1 MMTITKPMQLI
12 AAAVGLTLLAAPAM
26 AQTYPSRPV
35 TIVVP
40 FPAGG
45 PIDTTT
51 RIVADKMK
59 DVLGQSIIVENVGGA
74 AGGLAAARVARA
86 APDGYTI
93 MTGIWGT
100 HVANGAIYKLAYD
113 VRTDF
118 TPIALVSS
126 NPLLIVSSKKV
137 PATNLKELIAWLKA
151 NPGKATQGT
160 SGVGS
165 VGHVGGIFFEKMTD
179 TKYNYVPYRGLAPA
193 MQDLAAGNID
203 LMFDTPATSLPHV
216 KAGTIRAYAVTGMKR
231 LESESEIPTADEAGL
246 PGLYVSTWTAFFG
259 PKGMDKQIVA
269 KLEAAA
275 MKALADPEVKKRL
288 ANVGQDVYPTE
299 QQSSAYLA
307 KFQDEEI
314 KKWWPIIKD
323 ANIKVE

>member
-1 MMTITKPMQLI
+1 MTKQIGLI
-12 AAAVGLTLLAAPAM
+12 AAAFGVAVLTAPAL
-26 AQTYPSRPV
+26 AETYPSRPI
-35 TIVVP
+35 TLVVP

-45 PIDTTT
+45 PVDTTS

-59 DVLGQSIIVENVGGA
+59 DVLGQSVIVENVGGA

-86 APDGYTI
+86 APDGYMI

-100 HVANGAIYKLAYD
+100 HVANGAIYKLPYD
-113 VRTDF
+113 VKEDF
-118 TPIALVSS
+118 TPIALVSV
-126 NPLLIVSSKKV
+126 NPLLIVSSKKT
-137 PATNLKELIAWLKA
+137 PANNLKELIAWLKA

-165 VGHVGGIFFEKMTD
+165 VGHVGGVFFEKMTGA
-179 TKYNYVPYRGLAPA
+179 KYNYVPYRGLAPA

-216 KAGTIRAYAVTGMKR
+216 KAGTIRAYAVTGKTR
-231 LESESEIPTADEAGL
+231 LESAPDIPTVDEAGL
-246 PGLYVSTWTAFFG
+246 PGLYISTWTAFFG

-275 MKALADPEVKKRL
+275 MKALADPDVKKRL
-288 ANVGQDVYPTE
+288 ANVGQDVYPPEE
-299 QQSSAYLA
+299 QSAAYLA

>member
-1 MMTITKPMQLI
+1 MIKRIGLI
-12 AAAVGLTLLAAPAM
+12 AAAFGLVALTAPAL
-26 AQTYPSRPV
+26 AETYPSRPI
-35 TIVVP
+35 TLVVP

-45 PIDTTT
+45 PVDTTS

-59 DVLGQSIIVENVGGA
+59 DVLGQPVIVENVGGA
-74 AGGLAAARVARA
+74 AGGLAAGRVARA
-86 APDGYTI
+86 APDGYMI
-93 MTGIWGT
+93 VTGIWGT
-100 HVANGAIYKLAYD
+100 HVANSAIYKLPYD
-113 VRTDF
+113 VKEDF
-118 TPIALVSS
+118 TPIALVSV

-137 PATNLKELIAWLKA
+137 PANNLKELIAWLKA

-165 VGHVGGIFFEKMTD
+165 VGHVGGVFFEKMTG

-216 KAGTIRAYAVTGMKR
+216 KAGTIRAYAVTGKTR
-231 LESESEIPTADEAGL
+231 LESAPDIPTVDEAGL
-246 PGLYVSTWTAFFG
+246 PDLYISTWTAFFG
-259 PKGMDKQIVA
+259 PKGMDKEIVA

-275 MKALADPEVKKRL
+275 MKALADPDVKKRL
-288 ANVGQDVYPTE
+288 ANVGQDVYPPD
-299 QQSSAYLA
+299 QQSAAYLA

-314 KKWWPIIKD
+314 KKWSPIIKG

>member
-1 MMTITKPMQLI
+1 MTKRIQ
-12 AAAVGLTLLAAPAM
+12 LLAAAFGLAVLTAPAL
-26 AQTYPSRPV
+26 AETYPSRPI
-35 TIVVP
+35 TLVVP

-45 PIDTTT
+45 PVDTTS

-59 DVLGQSIIVENVGGA
+59 DVLGQPVIVENVGGA
-74 AGGLAAARVARA
+74 AGGLAAGRVARA
-86 APDGYTI
+86 APDGYMI

-100 HVANGAIYKLAYD
+100 HVANGAIYKLPYD
-113 VRTDF
+113 VKDDF
-118 TPIALVSS
+118 TPIALVSV

-137 PATNLKELIAWLKA
+137 PANNLKELVAWLKA

-165 VGHVGGIFFEKMTD
+165 VGHVGGVFFEKMTG

-216 KAGTIRAYAVTGMKR
+216 KAGTIRGYAVTGKTR
-231 LESESEIPTADEAGL
+231 IESAPDIPTVDEAGL
-246 PGLYVSTWTAFFG
+246 PGLYISTWTAFFG
-259 PKGMDKQIVA
+259 PKGMDKAIVA

-275 MKALADPEVKKRL
+275 MKALADPDVKKRL
-288 ANVGQDVYPTE
+288 ATVGQDVYPPDE
-299 QQSSAYLA
+299 QSAAYLA

>member
-1 MMTITKPMQLI
+1 MMNRTGWI
-12 AAAVGLTLLAAPAM
+12 AAALGLAVLTGPAIG
-26 AQTYPSRPV
+26 ADAFPTRPV
-35 TIVVP
+35 TLVVP

-45 PIDTTT
+45 PVDTTT

-59 DVLGQSIIVENVGGA
+59 DVLGQPVVVENVGGA
-74 AGGLAAARVARA
+74 AGGLAAARVAKA
-86 APDGYTI
+86 APDGYI
-93 MTGIWGT
+93 FMTGIWGT
-100 HVANGAIYKLAYD
+100 HVANGAIYKLTYD
-113 VRTDF
+113 VKDDF
-118 TPIALVSS
+118 TPIALVSV

-137 PATNLKELIAWLKA
+137 PANNLKELVDWLKA

-165 VGHVGGIFFEKMTD
+165 VGHLGGVFFEKMTG
-179 TKYNYVPYRGLAPA
+179 TKYNFIPYRGLAPA

-216 KAGTIRAYAVTGMKR
+216 TAGTIRAYAVTAKTR
-231 LESESEIPTADEAGL
+231 LASAPDIPTVDEAGM
-246 PGLYVSTWTAFFG
+246 PGLHVSTWTAFFG
-259 PKGMDKQIVA
+259 PKGMDKAVVA

-275 MKALADPEVKKRL
+275 QKALADPEVQKRL
-288 ANVGQDVYPTE
+288 ASVGQDVYPAD
-299 QQSSAYLA
+299 QRSAAYLA

-314 KKWWPIIKD
+314 KKWWPLIKD